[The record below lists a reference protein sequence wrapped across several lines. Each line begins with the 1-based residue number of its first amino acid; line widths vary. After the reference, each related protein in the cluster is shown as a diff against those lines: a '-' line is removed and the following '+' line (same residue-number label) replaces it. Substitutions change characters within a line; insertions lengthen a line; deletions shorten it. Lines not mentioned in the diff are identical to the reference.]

1 MPGGLIPSG
10 VWLFGTPTRAENGAS
25 WEATT
30 WTGSPKGE
38 RCGSTRVSRTS
49 PELNI
54 RCLKTSGGRLLSVAA
69 VYDRR
74 ITRSGSARA
83 SCGGEGALA
92 FANSYCTSQSIST
105 SDRVVGPAI
114 GAEAGPFFKLAADL
128 SMPRAVFNTPSIR
141 RHYPVLRFAQFI
153 RLHPRNPR

>member
-1 MPGGLIPSG
+1 ME
-10 VWLFGTPTRAENGAS
+10 RAGKPRHGREAQRASVAGARES
-25 WEATT
+25 V
-30 WTGSPKGE
+30 G
-38 RCGSTRVSRTS
+38 
-49 PELNI
+49 
-54 RCLKTSGGRLLSVAA
+54 LSVAA

-114 GAEAGPFFKLAADL
+114 GAEARPFFKLAADL